1 VNKATVDRLF
11 GNVQVD
17 YQFPFLPELHA
28 NLNAG
33 FDGAKGNG
41 ATHVP
46 GNAAQDWTTDSAHG
60 YNSPYKGK
68 LDNSVLEFKFTYS
81 KDLPGLKS
89 NINALAGY
97 GYYNNLTTSYNFAN
111 TDALHGVIPGSAPLY
126 PSSIQENT
134 LLSYFG
140 RLIYS
145 FEDKY
150 ILTASLRT
158 DGSSRFAPQNRWGT
172 FPAVALAWRIKQED
186 FLKNSNVLSE
196 LKLRGSYGVVGNADG
211 IPNYSYLPTYALS
224 TNGSQYEFGNQFYYM
239 YTPAAYVANIRWE
252 QTASYDGGLD
262 FGFLHNRI
270 TGTADYY
277 YKKITNLQNLVFI
290 PDGTNFSNEATIN
303 IGSMVSQGFEFN
315 LNTTPVKTKDFSWDL
330 NFNFTY
336 EKIRITQL
344 TNNSNSANFYGDA
357 TGAISGG
364 TGNTIQM
371 NTVGYTPFS
380 FFVLQQIYNKQTG
393 MPIEG
398 AYVDRNRDGIIS
410 SPPSSPDAYHY
421 KTPFAPVIMGFSTNF
436 KYKQWG
442 LGMVF
447 RANIGNYVYNNAASN
462 LAVQRAILNPSNFL
476 ENTLSAYT
484 KTDFINNQ
492 YFSDIY
498 VENASFLKMDNLSLN
513 YYVGKILEGKARLN
527 LQANINNVFVITKYS
542 GLDPEIYGGIDNN
555 LYPRP
560 RTFSLGAG
568 IGF

>member
-1 VNKATVDRLF
+1 
-11 GNVQVD
+11 
-17 YQFPFLPELHA
+17 
-28 NLNAG
+28 
-33 FDGAKGNG
+33 
-41 ATHVP
+41 
-46 GNAAQDWTTDSAHG
+46 
-60 YNSPYKGK
+60 
-68 LDNSVLEFKFTYS
+68 
-81 KDLPGLKS
+81 
-89 NINALAGY
+89 
-97 GYYNNLTTSYNFAN
+97 
-111 TDALHGVIPGSAPLY
+111 
-126 PSSIQENT
+126 
-134 LLSYFG
+134 
-140 RLIYS
+140 
-145 FEDKY
+145 
-150 ILTASLRT
+150 
-158 DGSSRFAPQNRWGT
+158 
-172 FPAVALAWRIKQED
+172 
-186 FLKNSNVLSE
+186 
-196 LKLRGSYGVVGNADG
+196 
-211 IPNYSYLPTYALS
+211 
-224 TNGSQYEFGNQFYYM
+224 
-239 YTPAAYVANIRWE
+239 
-252 QTASYDGGLD
+252 
-262 FGFLHNRI
+262 
-270 TGTADYY
+270 
-277 YKKITNLQNLVFI
+277 
-290 PDGTNFSNEATIN
+290 
-303 IGSMVSQGFEFN
+303 
-315 LNTTPVKTKDFSWDL
+315 
-330 NFNFTY
+330 
-336 EKIRITQL
+336 
-344 TNNSNSANFYGDA
+344 
-357 TGAISGG
+357 
-364 TGNTIQM
+364 M

-476 ENTLSAYT
+476 ENTLSSYT

-527 LQANINNVFVITKYS
+527 LQANINNVFVITRYS